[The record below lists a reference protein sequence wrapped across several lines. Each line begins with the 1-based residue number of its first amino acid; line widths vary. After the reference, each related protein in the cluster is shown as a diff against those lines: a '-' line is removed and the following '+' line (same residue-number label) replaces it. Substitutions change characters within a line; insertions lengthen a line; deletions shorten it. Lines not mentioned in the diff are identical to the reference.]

1 MMQGQ
6 IKNNISELINYYN
19 KKMSMKNKSLL
30 FVKLF
35 MMCFL
40 MASTF
45 ISNAAGFKGAQE
57 KNVVAGIT
65 AYPSNWF
72 VQMKWNK
79 VQVLL
84 RSTDIDLAKA
94 KVTINYPGVK
104 VIKVVPFSNSHY
116 VAVDVAIDASAKAG
130 NIPFVISVGSEK
142 IKIDWTLKN
151 RRPGKG
157 TQFAQGINQSD
168 FIYFLMPD
176 RFSNGNPSNDRIVG
190 LKDQTLNRDSIYHRH
205 GGDLQG
211 VQNHLDYMQK
221 MGVTTLWMT
230 PVIEN
235 DMPNRTEHGYAF
247 TDHYTIEKRFG
258 GDAAYLQLSDALH
271 ARGMKLIQDAVY
283 NHVGRFHFLVQDAPE
298 KDWLHQWPE
307 FTQTNYKEQ
316 TVFDP
321 YQAKRDSKKMA
332 DGWFTTE
339 MPDMNHQNEFVANF
353 LIQHALWSV
362 ETYGI
367 DAWRID
373 TYIYN
378 DMAFMNR
385 CNQALLDEYPKLM
398 SFGECW
404 VHGVANQSYFV
415 ENNMNIPFKSNLQ
428 GAADFQTLFY
438 GIQPA
443 LNEKFGWTEG
453 VNKLYNTLSQDF
465 LYKDATRNVIFLDNH
480 DMTRAFSGFGESI
493 PKLKMAMAWLLT
505 CRGIPQMYYGT
516 EVLMKGIS
524 NPDGWVRLD
533 LPGGWQGDAKS
544 AFTEQ
549 GLTSDEKDMLH
560 YTQLLGKYRQSSSA
574 ITKGKL
580 MQYLPIDG
588 LYVYFRYSDDQTVMC
603 VMNTSSENKEVNFSN
618 FLERTAGYK
627 GGKDIIGGASV
638 SSQFNVPAQTF
649 KLIELTK

>member
-1 MMQGQ
+1 M
-6 IKNNISELINYYN
+6 KNISLV
-19 KKMSMKNKSLL
+19 LG
-30 FVKLF
+30 KLF
-35 MMCFL
+35 MMCFF
-40 MASTF
+40 MAFTF
-45 ISNAAGFKGAQE
+45 VSKATGLKIIEGNN
-57 KNVVAGIT
+57 NVTNGIT

-104 VIKVVPFSNSHY
+104 LIKVVPFSNTHY
-116 VAVDVAIDASAKAG
+116 VAVDVAIDATAKAG
-130 NIPFVISVGSEK
+130 NIPFVVSSGSEK
-142 IKIDWTLKN
+142 IKIDWALKN

-176 RFSNGNPSNDRIVG
+176 RFSNGNPSNDRIAG

-307 FTQTNYKEQ
+307 YTQTNYKDQ

-321 YQAKRDSKKMA
+321 YQSKRDSKRLV

-378 DMAFMNR
+378 DMPFMNR
-385 CNQALLDEYPKLM
+385 CNKALLDEYPKLS
-398 SFGECW
+398 SFGESM
-404 VHGVANQSYFV
+404 VYGVANQAYFT
-415 ENNMNIPFKSNLQ
+415 ENNMDIPFKSNLQ
-428 GAADFQTLFY
+428 GAVDFQTLNS
-438 GIQPA
+438 GIVPA
-443 LNEKFGWTEG
+443 LNEKFGWTDG
-453 VNKLYNTLSQDF
+453 VNKLYNTLSLDF
-465 LYKDATRNVIFLDNH
+465 LYKDPTRNVIFLDNH
-480 DMTRAFSGFGESI
+480 DMSRSFSVFGESI
-493 PKLKMAMAWLLT
+493 PKQKMAMAWLMT
-505 CRGIPQMYYGT
+505 CRGIPQLYYGT

-533 LPGGWQGDAKS
+533 LPGGWQGDVKS
-544 AFTEQ
+544 VFTEQ
-549 GLTSDEKDMLH
+549 GLTNDEKDMLH

-574 ITKGKL
+574 ITQGKL
-580 MQYLPIDG
+580 MQYLPDDG
-588 LYVYFRYSDDQTVMC
+588 LYVYFRYSKDQTVMC
-603 VMNTSSENKEVNFSN
+603 VMNTSAENKEVNFSN

-627 GGKDIIGGASV
+627 GGKDIIGGSSV
-638 SSQFNVPAQTF
+638 TSQFTAPAQTF

>member
-1 MMQGQ
+1 M
-6 IKNNISELINYYN
+6 KNNL
-19 KKMSMKNKSLL
+19 SMFYKVVVVSLL
-30 FVKLF
+30 IGFTYK
-35 MMCFL
+35 
-40 MASTF
+40 
-45 ISNAAGFKGAQE
+45 SNAASIQ
-57 KNVVAGIT
+57 

-79 VQVLL
+79 VQILL
-84 RSTDIDLAKA
+84 RSTDVDLKEAS
-94 KVTINYPGVK
+94 VRCVYPGVK
-104 VIKVVPFSNSHY
+104 INKLHHFPNNHY
-116 VAVDVAIDASAKAG
+116 LAVDVEIAANAKAG
-130 NIPFVISVGSEK
+130 NIPFVIQSGK
-142 IKIDWTLKN
+142 IAQELIWPLKN

-157 TQFAQGINQSD
+157 TQFAQGVNQSD

-176 RFSNGNPSNDRIVG
+176 RFSNGNKANDRIAG

-211 VQNHLDYMQK
+211 VQNHLDYLQN

-271 ARGMKLIQDAVY
+271 KKGMKLIQDAVY
-283 NHVGRFHFLVQDAPE
+283 NHVGKFHFLVQDAPAN
-298 KDWLHQWPE
+298 DWLHQWPTY
-307 FTQTNYKEQ
+307 TQTIYKEQ
-316 TVFDP
+316 TIFDP
-321 YQAKRDSKKMA
+321 YHAQLDNKKMG

-339 MPDMNHQNEFVANF
+339 MPDMNHQNELVANF

-362 ETYGI
+362 ETFGI

-378 DMAFMNR
+378 DVVFMNK
-385 CNQALLDEYPKLM
+385 CNKALLEEYPKLT

-404 VHGVANQSYFV
+404 VHGVANQAYFV
-415 ENNMNIPFKSNLQ
+415 ENNLNLPFKSNLL

-465 LYKDATRNVIFLDNH
+465 LYKDPTRNVIFLDNH

-493 PKLKMAMAWLLT
+493 PKMKMALAWLMT
-505 CRGIPQMYYGT
+505 CRGIPQLYYGT

-533 LPGGWQGDAKS
+533 LPGGWEGDKKS
-544 AFTEQ
+544 VFTEQ
-549 GLTSDEKDMLH
+549 GLTDQEKEMLH
-560 YTQLLGKYRQSSSA
+560 YTQLLGKFRKSA
-574 ITKGKL
+574 TAIKNGKM
-580 MQYLPIDG
+580 MQYIPTDG
-588 LYVYFRYSDDQTVMC
+588 LYVYFRYTDNQTIMC
-603 VMNTSSENKEVNFSN
+603 VMNTSDVNKQVDFLNFT
-618 FLERTAGYK
+618 ERTTGFT
-627 GGKDIIGGASV
+627 GGKDIIEGSTV
-638 SSQFNVPAQTF
+638 ESKFNVPPQTF